1 LGPLAAGWAISAV
14 AGFIQGLAG
23 FGFGLA
29 FGPAM
34 LWAAAPRL
42 VVVATFVLGIPI
54 NLGVALHARHAW
66 SRVLAPIVIAGGLA
80 GVPIGTWLLAH
91 LPVQDLR
98 DAIPAL
104 ALVGA
109 VGWLVA
115 RPRPVSPR
123 AEVWL
128 TGPVALG
135 SGVVNGVTGMGGPI
149 LALLAATQRWDKGM
163 ARALL
168 ATFSLTTFAL
178 GLAAVVVAHVAPGA
192 TFLTAAAWL
201 PTAIGGSWLGT
212 RVSARIHTA
221 RFPVLLV
228 AVVAFCAV
236 AALFSLYASAA
247 RLQ

>member
-1 LGPLAAGWAISAV
+1 MGPLAAGWAVSAA

-34 LWAAAPRL
+34 LWVAAPRL

-54 NLGVALHARHAW
+54 NLAVALHARHAW
-66 SRVLAPIVIAGGLA
+66 SRVLSPIVIVGGLA
-80 GVPIGTWLLAH
+80 GVPLGIWLLAH
-91 LPVQDLR
+91 LPVHDLR
-98 DAIPAL
+98 AAIPAL

-109 VGWLVA
+109 AGWLVA
-115 RPRPVSPR
+115 RPRAASAR
-123 AEVWL
+123 NEVWL

-135 SGVVNGVTGMGGPI
+135 SGIVNGATGMGGPV

-163 ARALL
+163 ARSLL
-168 ATFSLTTFAL
+168 AMFSLTTFAL
-178 GLAAVVVAHVAPGA
+178 GLVAALLTHVAPGA

-212 RVSARIHTA
+212 RVSARVHPD
-221 RFPVLLV
+221 RFPALLV

-236 AALFSLYASAA
+236 AALVSLYASAA
-247 RLQ
+247 RL

>member
-1 LGPLAAGWAISAV
+1 LEHLAAGWAISAA

-34 LWAAAPRL
+34 LWFAAPRL

-66 SRVLAPIVIAGGLA
+66 SRVLAPIVVVGGLA
-80 GVPIGTWLLAH
+80 GVPLGTWLLAH
-91 LPVQDLR
+91 LPAHDLR
-98 DAIPAL
+98 AAIPVL
-104 ALVGA
+104 ALLGA

-115 RPRPVSPR
+115 RPRALAR
-123 AEVWL
+123 RTEAWL

-178 GLAAVVVAHVAPGA
+178 GLAAALVTRVAPGA
-192 TFLTAAAWL
+192 AFVTAAAWL

-212 RVSARIHTA
+212 RISARVHAT
-221 RFPVLLV
+221 RFPALLV
-228 AVVAFCAV
+228 GVVGFCAL

-247 RLQ
+247 RR